1 MSLKNRLANWIL
13 SGINYDFVSFTNS
26 DGTVSDIDISDRQ
39 NAYFSNAFRAC
50 LLAKARPLSALPIH
64 IYERKDGIRT
74 EAHNSYVDAYLELLK
89 HKWNPCMTG
98 SEGIRWLDMTKDAIG
113 NAFARIEHDK
123 RGIPVAIYPM
133 QGIPSVYLS
142 DGKIVFEYGGDKFT
156 PAGKYL
162 EHEIIW
168 VKSPI
173 MDTDCVYGRSLAE
186 LAAAELNLSIEL
198 TDFYSA
204 MISGEAPTSGWL
216 ETDSNLTQQSYE
228 KIKAQLGDGAG
239 VVNAGKVRIFDN
251 GLHYKSTRESVV
263 DLNLIEQEKWILQET
278 CRTLSVPP
286 QEVYE
291 LSHATYSNYEQGSL
305 NFASKTLVPECVAIE
320 QALSAPLWLNG
331 YRNLNVQLDMNGLLR
346 GSYKERMDGYRIAYS
361 IGMYSPND
369 LLAKEDEKPFEGGSY
384 HAVSSAYSMIDPETG
399 EVTSLTKSV
408 NNPDPQP
415 GGLGE
420 TGEGGRGNTSDSNT
434 ATDTGAQDS
443 VSGLALAVVHKD
455 MQERIRDRYASTGD
469 TPKFRDFANRVLAPI
484 AQAYALIGEEYTIE
498 DDVAEIIGD

>member
-1 MSLKNRLANWIL
+1 MSLKSMLANWLL
-13 SGINYDFVSFTNS
+13 SGYNYDFVSFTNS
-26 DGTVSDIDISDRQ
+26 DGTVSDIELSQRQ
-39 NAYFSNAFRAC
+39 SAYFSNAFRAC
-50 LLAKARPLSALPIH
+50 LLAKARPLAALPIH
-64 IYERKDGIRT
+64 IYKREGGIRV
-74 EAHNSYVDAYLELLK
+74 EAHDTFIDAYLELLK
-89 HKWNPCMTG
+89 HKWNSYMTG
-98 SEGIRWLDMTKDAIG
+98 AEGIRWLAMTKDTVG
-113 NAFARIEHDK
+113 EAFARIEYK
-123 RGIPVAIYPM
+123 KGMPVAIYPM
-133 QGIPSVYLS
+133 SGIPDICRDVN
-142 DGKIVFEYGGDKFT
+142 GKVVFRYAGDEFT
-156 PAGKYL
+156 PAGNYL
-162 EHEIIW
+162 ENEIIW

-173 MDTDCVYGRSLAE
+173 LDTDCIHGRSLAE

-198 TDFYSA
+198 TEFYSA

-216 ETDSNLTQQSYE
+216 ETDTNLSEQSFN

-239 VVNAGKVRIFDN
+239 VINAGKVRIFDN

-320 QALSAPLWLNG
+320 QALSVALWLNG
-331 YRNLNVQLDMNGLLR
+331 YKDVNVQLDMNGLLR

-369 LLAKEDEKPFEGGSY
+369 LLAKEDEPPFAGGDY